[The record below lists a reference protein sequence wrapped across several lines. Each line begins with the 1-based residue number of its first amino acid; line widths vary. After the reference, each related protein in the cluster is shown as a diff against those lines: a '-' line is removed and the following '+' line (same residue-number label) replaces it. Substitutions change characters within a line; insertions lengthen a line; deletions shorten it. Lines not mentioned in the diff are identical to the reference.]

1 MELLLWR
8 WSTAV
13 QATSELMIA
22 VFFVALAMTFRRGE
36 LRTWV
41 GAWLANLGALLVTI
55 LFWQLQPQSPPVFA
69 LAVGAYIFAKTL
81 FVLLLVNGIA
91 AFTSVRPV
99 ALSNGALA
107 GGVLLLSFLGAM
119 AIRTVE
125 PLGVAQSAL
134 IALGL
139 GYGVVALVRAGALRH
154 GWLIAGLALRTALAV
169 AETIAYAVQWANG
182 GAQDSWLSTFLA
194 SHSSFDT
201 GAEWMIAL
209 GCVMTLHHSIQQEL
223 AQSNHELRAAQE
235 ELRDL
240 LHRDQLTGVFNRRSL
255 PTLLRQ
261 GQVTGATLLFFD
273 LDDFKQIND
282 RHGHHVGDE
291 CLVRFARVLQEHFL
305 PGDPVLRYA
314 GDEFIVITRLDDGN
328 DIAMRLATVRRLLEQ
343 DRPRIVFSVG
353 RARVPGEG
361 DPDVALRL
369 ADEDMY
375 AAKDGHALERA

>member
-8 WSTAV
+8 WSTTV

-22 VFFVALAMTFRRGE
+22 VFFVALAMTIQRSE

-41 GAWLANLGALLVTI
+41 AAWLANLGALLVTI
-55 LFWQLQPQSPPVFA
+55 LFWQLQPHSPPAFA

-91 AFTSVRPV
+91 AFTGVRP
-99 ALSNGALA
+99 AAWSDGALV
-107 GGVLLLSFLGAM
+107 GGVLLLSLLGAL

-125 PLGVAQSAL
+125 PLGVVQSAL

-139 GYGVVALVRAGALRH
+139 GHGVVALLRAGAWRH
-154 GWLIAGLALRTALAV
+154 GWLIAGLALRASLALA
-169 AETIAYAVQWANG
+169 ETTAYAVQWFNG
-182 GAQDSWLSTFLA
+182 ATPGSGLSTFLA

-209 GCVMTLHHSIQQEL
+209 GCVMTLHRAIQQEL
-223 AQSNHELRAAQE
+223 AQSNQELRVAQE

-261 GQVTGATLLFFD
+261 GQASGATLLFFD

-282 RHGHHVGDE
+282 RHGHHAGDE

-314 GDEFIVITRLDDGN
+314 GDEFVVITRLDDDD
-328 DIAMRLATVRRLLEQ
+328 DIAMRLATMRHLLDQ
-343 DRPRIVFSVG
+343 DRPRIVFSAG
-353 RARVPGEG
+353 RARIPGEG
-361 DPDVALRL
+361 DPEIALRL

-375 AAKDGHALERA
+375 AAKDRRAPEQA